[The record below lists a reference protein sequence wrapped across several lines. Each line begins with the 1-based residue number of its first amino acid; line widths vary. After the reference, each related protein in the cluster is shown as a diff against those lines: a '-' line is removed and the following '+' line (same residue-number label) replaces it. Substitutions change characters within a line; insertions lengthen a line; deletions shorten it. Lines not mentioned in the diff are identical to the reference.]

1 MLAVAGVRFEGVWKL
16 FGDDVAAVQDLNLE
30 VRDGE
35 FLVLVGPSGCGK
47 TTTLRM
53 LGGLETPSYGRIW
66 MGDKDITLM
75 SPGQRDVAMVF
86 QSYALYPH
94 MSVYKNLSFGPTVRR
109 EPKAAT
115 KQRIHEV
122 AEVLGISNLLNRR
135 PNELSGG
142 QRQRVA
148 LGRSLIRQPQLFL
161 LDEPLSNLDAA
172 LRVQMRT
179 ELVRLHQLVSV
190 TTVYVT
196 HDQVEALTMGD
207 RVAVF
212 NSGQLLQVG
221 TPDRL
226 YNCPSNIFVAQFI
239 GSPKINLF
247 PGELK
252 GSGSDGITVRCLD
265 QPITLGGRAIVEAL
279 SSVSNLTV
287 GIRPHDLHWGEEAP
301 QRCRVRIPV
310 KIEVIEH
317 TGSEM
322 FVEGVTDQGQRLMS
336 RIHRSAPVGVGDR
349 SEFALDPRDLHLFD
363 ESSGEALIDHAEIAP
378 PDSAVTE
385 EAQPTSVGVS
395 SAAPKMED
403 GVR

>member
-1 MLAVAGVRFEGVWKL
+1 
-16 FGDDVAAVQDLNLE
+16 
-30 VRDGE
+30 
-35 FLVLVGPSGCGK
+35 
-47 TTTLRM
+47 
-53 LGGLETPSYGRIW
+53 
-66 MGDKDITLM
+66 
-75 SPGQRDVAMVF
+75 MVF

-94 MSVYKNLSFGPTVRR
+94 MSVYKNLSFGPSVRH
-109 EPKAAT
+109 ESKEKT

-122 AEVLGISNLLNRR
+122 AEVLGISQLLDRR

-179 ELVRLHQLVSV
+179 ELVRLHRLLPV

-212 NSGQLLQVG
+212 NTGELLQVG
-221 TPDRL
+221 TPDQL
-226 YNCPSNIFVAQFI
+226 YNHPSNVFVAGFI

-252 GSGSDGITVRCLD
+252 QANADGITVGCLD
-265 QPITLGGRAIVEAL
+265 QVITLRARKLTAAA
-279 SSVSNLTV
+279 SSVTNLVV
-287 GIRPHDLHWGEEAP
+287 GIRPHDLHWAGEAP
-301 QRCRVRIPV
+301 ERCHVRVPV
-310 KIEVIEH
+310 TIEVLEH

-322 FVEGVTDQGQRLMS
+322 FVEGTTPAGQRLKA
-336 RIHRSAPVGVGDR
+336 RFHRSVPVVVGEAT
-349 SEFALDPRDLHLFD
+349 EFALDPQDAHLFG
-363 ESSGEALIDHAEIAP
+363 EPSGEALIDHAKIAP
-378 PDSAVTE
+378 ATRTPDTE
-385 EAQPTSVGVS
+385 EPQPTRVGAS
-395 SAAPKMED
+395 SAAPRMED

>member
-1 MLAVAGVRFEGVWKL
+1 MAGVRLDGVWKL
-16 FGDDVAAVQDLNLE
+16 FGDDVAAVRDLNLE
-30 VRDGE
+30 INDGE

-47 TTTLRM
+47 TTSLRM

-66 MGDKDITLM
+66 MGEKDVTLM
-75 SPGQRDVAMVF
+75 TPGRRDVAMVF

-94 MSVYKNLSFGPTVRR
+94 MSVYKNLSFGPSVRH
-109 EPKAAT
+109 EPKEKT

-122 AEVLGISNLLNRR
+122 AEVLGISQLLDRR

-179 ELVRLHQLVSV
+179 ELVRLHRLLPV

-196 HDQVEALTMGD
+196 HDQVEAMTMGD

-212 NSGQLLQVG
+212 NAGELLQVG
-221 TPDRL
+221 TPDQL
-226 YNCPSNIFVAQFI
+226 YNHPSNVFVAGFI
-239 GSPKINLF
+239 GSPKINFF

-252 GSGSDGITVRCLD
+252 QANADGITVGCLE
-265 QPITLGGRAIVEAL
+265 QVITLRARSLVAAA
-279 SSVSNLTV
+279 SSVTSLVV
-287 GIRPHDLHWGEEAP
+287 GIRPHDLHWAGEAP
-301 QRCRVRIPV
+301 ERCRVRVPV
-310 KIEVIEH
+310 TVEVVEH

-322 FVEGVTDQGQRLMS
+322 FVEAATRAGQTLKARL
-336 RIHRSAPVGVGDR
+336 HRSAPVAVGDAT
-349 SEFALDPRDLHLFD
+349 EFAFDPQDAHLFG
-363 ESSGEALIDHAEIAP
+363 EPSGEALIDHAEIAP
-378 PDSAVTE
+378 AARTRDTE
-385 EAQPTSVGVS
+385 EPQPTRVGAS